1 MSSAGM
7 PRRILFYEPDPVRKG
22 DLVHYECGDAW
33 SAGIVVGVRTL
44 RQGMEVLIIGER
56 GIVGAPVRQVKLE
69 ARAE

>member
-1 MSSAGM
+1 M

-56 GIVGAPVRQVKLE
+56 GIVGALE
-69 ARAE
+69 DARKRWFGPKEDKP